1 MGMGRR
7 SRSPNATSSEAPA
20 EKIAKRTDS
29 SDTTSDVSTSKQPVV
44 KCESP
49 SSASKETLSPLT
61 PFSRTV
67 LVKDAHHVQSRVK
80 RQDWCRW
87 PICKDF
93 YRTGNCPFQSGN
105 EKDENLCQLAHVR
118 EEDGISEI
126 ADGYVRICFDS
137 MGLIQPAC
145 RRSRCSYFH
154 PPKHI
159 RDQIIA
165 RRHAQYL
172 EEKQA
177 KILRNQSMQS
187 ALMQLPQT
195 ATTAMNPFIYVADP
209 LNAPYNQFM
218 MYNGCLMSDMSPANL
233 MTANRVDPTATK
245 VGPQAVGIDASQ
257 IAYQQLLPAPAMLPP
272 INWAEYLAKVNT
284 HCIQPQRPDAISQ
297 YNWLPLAQLN
307 PSLLGTFIQQPATFA
322 FQTLGPISPVAT
334 TIGLPANSSVLSCVP
349 SAAPVPASAT
359 Q

>member
-7 SRSPNATSSEAPA
+7 SRSPNASSSEAPA
-20 EKIAKRTDS
+20 EKIAKKSDS
-29 SDTTSDVSTSKQPVV
+29 SDTISDGASSKQAV
-44 KCESP
+44 ESCA
-49 SSASKETLSPLT
+49 SQSIISKETLSTLT
-61 PFSRTV
+61 PLSHTV
-67 LVKDAHHVQSRVK
+67 LIKDAHHVQAKVK

-93 YRTGNCPFQSGN
+93 YKTGNCPYQSSS
-105 EKDENLCQLAHVR
+105 EKEENLCQLAHVR

-177 KILRNQSMQS
+177 KILRNQTMQS
-187 ALMQLPQT
+187 ALMQLPQAT
-195 ATTAMNPFIYVADP
+195 AAMNPFIYVADP
-209 LNAPYNQFM
+209 LNMPYNQFM
-218 MYNGCLMSDMSPANL
+218 MYNGCLMPDLTSANL
-233 MTANRVDPTATK
+233 MAPNRVDSNATK
-245 VGPQAVGIDASQ
+245 VGPQPVGLDTSQ
-257 IAYQQLLPAPAMLPP
+257 IACQQILPTPAVIPP
-272 INWAEYLAKVNT
+272 INWAEYLSKMNT
-284 HCIQPQRPDAISQ
+284 QCIQPQRPDTISP
-297 YNWLPLAQLN
+297 YNWLPLTQLN
-307 PSLLGTFIQQPATFA
+307 PSLLGTFIQPPAAFA
-322 FQTLGPISPVAT
+322 FQPFGPISPVTT
-334 TIGLPANSSVLSCVP
+334 TIGLPPNSNVLSCVP
-349 SAAPVPASAT
+349 SATPVPANAP